1 MNFMFGLGSLQDT
14 LLYMCKF
21 IPKRK
26 KNFKLKNMYKML
38 SSQAFQIISSNM
50 FDYIF
55 LCLLGIYYWKSL
67 YWRDQIMPGHMS
79 CFVNQLVQIVSVL
92 YTESCFPA
100 LGKDFFFPQGKLIG
114 NQEYE
119 SSFQIILW
127 PRLK

>member
-1 MNFMFGLGSLQDT
+1 
-14 LLYMCKF
+14 
-21 IPKRK
+21 
-26 KNFKLKNMYKML
+26 MYKML